1 MTASIQRRR
10 VAVAC
15 GAAAAL
21 ALTLT
26 AWQAPGASATA
37 TRTSAPASA
46 AALPYQNP
54 SLSVKKRVADLLGRM
69 TLAEKIGQMTQAE
82 RAAVDTDTAKIT
94 SDNLGSLLSGGGSVP
109 TPNTPTAWADMVDR
123 YQSAALATRLHI
135 PLIYGVDTVHGH
147 GNLNGATVFPHNIGL
162 GATRNPA
169 LVRQVEHI
177 AASETRASGPQWA
190 FAPCICVARDD
201 RWGRIYESF
210 GETPRLV
217 KRMETAINGLQGPR
231 GHLGDNTRVLA
242 AAKHFAG
249 DGLTTYGTGSNMHT
263 TGDYTIDQGVD
274 QVNHRTFRR
283 LALSPYVP
291 AVHRHH
297 VGSVMPSY
305 SDVDWTEDGLGNRIN
320 MHGNR
325 DLITGWL
332 KQQQHFKGLVISD
345 YNGIDHIRPELGST

>member
-10 VAVAC
+10 RAVAC

-37 TRTSAPASA
+37 TRTSAPASGA
-46 AALPYQNP
+46 TLPYQNP
-54 SLSVKKRVADLLGRM
+54 SLSVKQRVADLLGRM

-82 RAAVDTDTAKIT
+82 RPAVDTDTAKIT

-177 AASETRASGPQWA
+177 TAMETRATGPQWA
-190 FAPCICVARDD
+190 FAPCICAARDD
-201 RWGRIYESF
+201 RWGRTYESF
-210 GETPRLV
+210 SEDPRLV
-217 KRMETAINGLQGPR
+217 IEMETAIEGLQGPP
-231 GHLGDNTRVLA
+231 GHLSDPDRVLA
-242 AAKHFAG
+242 TAKHFAG
-249 DGLTTYGTGSNMHT
+249 DGLTTYGTGSTLQTTTHT
-263 TGDYTIDQGVD
+263 PIDQGVD
-274 QVNHRTFRR
+274 QVDHATFDR
-283 LALSPYVP
+283 LALSQYVP
-291 AVHRHH
+291 AIKRYD

-320 MHGNR
+320 MHANR
-325 DLITGWL
+325 ELIEGWL
-332 KQQQHFKGLVISD
+332 KSRLGFDGFVISD
-345 YNGIDHIRPELGST
+345 YNGIDHIQPEI